1 VTGGLKP
8 SVAAVSSSLSTGWW
22 NGISPFG
29 QVHLSTSLLPAAAFV
44 PASADFGGFVGETR
58 IALPKTITGGRQQC
72 IIGAVRGK
80 SFCDLRDF
88 LYFAENLPP
97 CATLKP
103 GWEICG
109 DALDGKEA
117 VARATELRPDLII
130 LDYAMPRLDGFSAAK
145 EIHKL
150 LPTVPIVLHTLYAS
164 TELDFAANKF
174 GIRRVVDK
182 TKSGALISAVE
193 ELLSAP

>member
-1 VTGGLKP
+1 VTTQILIADDNESVLRGLR
-8 SVAAVSSSLSTGWW
+8 A
-22 NGISPFG
+22 
-29 QVHLSTSLLPAAAFV
+29 LL
-44 PASADFGGFVGETR
+44 
-58 IALPKTITGGRQQC
+58 
-72 IIGAVRGK
+72 GA
-80 SFCDLRDF
+80 
-88 LYFAENLPP
+88 
-97 CATLKP
+97 KP

-109 DALDGKEA
+109 DAVDGKEA

-130 LDYAMPRLDGFSAAK
+130 LDYAMPRLDGLSAAK

-164 TELDFAANKF
+164 TELDLAAKKH

-193 ELLSAP
+193 ELLSAPQLASPGNCGLPWRYKRSAPAMRFWDASSNGAPPSDRSVSALRRGIPGP